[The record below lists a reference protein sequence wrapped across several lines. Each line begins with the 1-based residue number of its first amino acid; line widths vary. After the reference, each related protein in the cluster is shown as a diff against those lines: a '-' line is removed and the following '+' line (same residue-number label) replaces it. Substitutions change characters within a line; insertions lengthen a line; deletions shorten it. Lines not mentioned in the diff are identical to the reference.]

1 MGTISTTWTDER
13 IALLRILFERGRT
26 CREMAYEIGVS
37 RNAVIGKLARLNLT
51 RGRGA
56 RLPRS
61 DRRTA
66 PAVPRPRGARHLQLL
81 LKARVEESDGAALAP
96 PPVDLLK
103 IPEGPGCSLLEL
115 DVHTCRWPI
124 GEADAA
130 HAKFCGNTALG
141 GFPYCAGHARLAYRV
156 GTRRAAG

>member
-13 IALLRILFERGRT
+13 IALLKTLFDRGRT
-26 CREMAYEIGVS
+26 CREMAYEIGIS

-56 RLPRS
+56 RVPRAE
-61 DRRTA
+61 RRTTA
-66 PAVPRPRGARHLQLL
+66 AVPRLRGARPLQLL
-81 LKARVEESDGAALAP
+81 LKARVEEDGAALALSP
-96 PPVDLLK
+96 FDILK

-115 DVHTCRWPI
+115 SVDTCRWPI
-124 GEADAA
+124 GDVAADT
-130 HAKFCGNTALG
+130 KFCGNKPVG

>member
-13 IALLRILFERGRT
+13 IALLRMLFERGRT

-81 LKARVEESDGAALAP
+81 LKARVEEADGAALAP

-115 DVHTCRWPI
+115 DADTCRWPI
-124 GEADAA
+124 GDVADE
-130 HAKFCGNTALG
+130 AKFCGNKPFG
-141 GFPYCAGHARLAYRV
+141 GSPYCAGHARLAYRV

>member
-13 IALLRILFERGRT
+13 IALLKALFERGRT

-61 DRRTA
+61 ERRT

-81 LKARVEESDGAALAP
+81 LKARVEEGEALAQR
-96 PPVDLLK
+96 PVDILN

-115 DVHTCRWPI
+115 GADTCRWPI
-124 GEADAA
+124 GDAA
-130 HAKFCGNTALG
+130 ADTKFCGNKPFG
-141 GFPYCAGHARLAYRV
+141 GSPYCAGHARLAYRA
-156 GTRRAAG
+156 GTRRATG